1 MRKIV
6 ATIMLCL
13 FAVTSAYARAESLAD
28 AKVYLFH
35 GMTYERNGRLD
46 AAIGAYREAIKIY
59 PKYHGAH
66 QALGMALAKYG
77 RQEEAVAELE
87 RARDLDPSSWEI
99 LSDSEID
106 SDPFLTKPYDSAII
120 VCRQKI
126 SSDPA
131 EMRTKM
137 YLAQNYMLAERHL
150 EK

>member
-6 ATIMLCL
+6 ITIMLCL
-13 FAVTSAYARAESLAD
+13 FAATSAYARAESLAD
-28 AKVYLFH
+28 AKIYLSH
-35 GMTYERNGRLD
+35 GVAYERSGRLND
-46 AAIGAYREAIKIY
+46 AISAYREAIKIY
-59 PKYHGAH
+59 PRYHGAH
-66 QALGMALAKYG
+66 QALGMALVKYG

-87 RARDLDPSSWEI
+87 RARALDPNSWDI

-106 SDPFLTKPYDSAII
+106 SDPLLTKPYDSAII
-120 VCRQKI
+120 VCQQKI

-131 EMRTKM
+131 EMRTKI